1 METVKLN
8 NDLECP
14 VIGIGT
20 YMLSPGRNDLTA
32 ERVRCGQRCAVRC
45 HSLMNKAVKGT
56 DCFEKE
62 HKNEND
68 ISDIL
73 NHAVSSCCFF

>member
-20 YMLSPGRNDLTA
+20 YMLSPADAENSVREALKMGYSLVDTANAYVNERAVGR
-32 ERVRCGQRCAVRC
+32 G
-45 HSLMNKAVKGT
+45 MKASCVKR
-56 DCFEKE
+56 E
-62 HKNEND
+62 
-68 ISDIL
+68 
-73 NHAVSSCCFF
+73 